1 MPKPGR
7 PRRELP
13 PPRHILTGRVRLLVD
28 QAHGGNLSDAC
39 RLTSVSYPTLN
50 SLYTGSSVEP
60 NLATLGAIG
69 SPYGLDVGWFVDRD
83 NSGVIPRLGEL
94 GLVPPDPRESKSRR
108 SLRQV
113 LIPFAAWPMFE
124 LFRDLTMRLGD
135 MAPTAERPIVGEA
148 QPDAL
153 AFRLTTFL
161 LQPLLTAERM
171 GLAAVPT
178 VAGAS
183 SEDGADALAPAW
195 IAQLRA
201 LAEMWQPV
209 LAQLL

>member
-1 MPKPGR
+1 
-7 PRRELP
+7 
-13 PPRHILTGRVRLLVD
+13 LTGRIRLLVD
-28 QAHGGNLSDAC
+28 VAHDGNLADAC

-50 SLYTGSSVEP
+50 SLYTGASVGP
-60 NLATLGAIG
+60 NLRTLEAIA
-69 SPYGLDVGWFVDRD
+69 SPYGITTSWFVDPD
-83 NSGVIPRLGEL
+83 DPGVIPTVGEL
-94 GLVPPDPRESKSRR
+94 GLVPPDPTERKAKR

-135 MAPTAERPIVGEA
+135 MAATPERPIVGEA

-178 VAGAS
+178 VGGAS

-201 LAEMWQPV
+201 LGEMWQPV
-209 LAQLL
+209 LAQLLKPDAKI